1 MRKTVLSINIVGTTE
16 HLDIAKPTKKERME
30 GKAERRKEEMKGGR
44 MEGVQL
50 YHTLYVKFNLK

>member
-1 MRKTVLSINIVGTTE
+1 MSINIVGTTE